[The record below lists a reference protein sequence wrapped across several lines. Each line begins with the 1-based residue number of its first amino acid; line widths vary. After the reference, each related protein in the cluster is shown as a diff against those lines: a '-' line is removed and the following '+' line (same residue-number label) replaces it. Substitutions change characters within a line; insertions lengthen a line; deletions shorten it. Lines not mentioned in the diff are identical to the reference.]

1 MEYAATTCYL
11 KLVAFWQ
18 GFASFFLIVYVE
30 EEKIRVVPS

>member
-18 GFASFFLIVYVE
+18 GFAFFLIVYVE